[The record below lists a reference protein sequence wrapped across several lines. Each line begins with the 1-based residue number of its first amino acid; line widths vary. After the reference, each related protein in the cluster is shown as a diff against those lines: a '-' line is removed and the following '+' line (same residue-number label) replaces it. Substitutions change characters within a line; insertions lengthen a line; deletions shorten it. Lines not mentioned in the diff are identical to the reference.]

1 MKIDAHQHFW
11 RYNTAGIRS
20 EARLAS
26 RGSPEEPTVAWVRR
40 GHRCAGPSVAARIP
54 VATGVAGSAA
64 DLEHA
69 QSGSDPSLMKGTTG
83 EGADQK
89 FQLLQ
94 SLELSVGM
102 TEPVVGWSHSLEVVS
117 HGARGEARHATG

>member
-1 MKIDAHQHFW
+1 MKIDAHQRF
-11 RYNTAGIRS
+11 S
-20 EARLAS
+20 
-26 RGSPEEPTVAWVRR
+26 
-40 GHRCAGPSVAARIP
+40 CAGPSVAARIP

-69 QSGSDPSLMKGTTG
+69 QSGSDPSLMKGATG

-89 FQLLQ
+89 FLLLQ

-102 TEPVVGWSHSLEVVS
+102 TEPIVRWSHSLEVVS
-117 HGARGEARHATG
+117 HGARGEAHHATG